1 MYKYSLSHGTV
12 SRGCLVDKFL
22 SVRAEIR
29 RVPWGEGWGHDRMSR
44 STYGA
49 SNSKLIHLK
58 SQVID
63 TGFVLIVGV
72 NTHTQSKP
80 DPGIAQNQCPRIRS
94 ASIGAGTFRCCHVR
108 IR

>member
-1 MYKYSLSHGTV
+1 MELFQGVAWLTSF
-12 SRGCLVDKFL
+12 LV
-22 SVRAEIR
+22 VRAEIR

-49 SNSKLIHLK
+49 SNSKLIHLE

-72 NTHTQSKP
+72 NIHTQLSRTP
-80 DPGIAQNQCPRIRS
+80 ESPRIS
-94 ASIGAGTFRCCHVR
+94 VPE
-108 IR
+108 